1 MLIFDQ
7 LKKNDP
13 QLRLLALL
21 MTVGLGILLAG
32 LWWVQVVSGRE
43 FQTRLETQSYRSVR
57 IPPVRGRILDRNGVA
72 LADNRPSFDASLY
85 LEDMRLAFKDTFT
98 NRLAGVRSQL
108 ATARAEAERKAGRKL
123 TPAEAKAFALTYQL
137 RSEVGRQARYEVVT
151 NVVAS
156 LADDLDQP
164 LALSQTNFEAHYSQR
179 LVLPLPLSESLD
191 LTNLARFME
200 SPASQAGLDLDLQ
213 PVRHYP
219 YGTLAAH
226 LLGQLQRSVA
236 PADGEDSYLN
246 YPLPVYRG
254 TVGIEGT
261 FDKSLRGRAG
271 SKAVLVNNLGY
282 RQSEFV
288 WSQAVPGDNVRL
300 TLDARIQQAAERA
313 LAKVSPE
320 VRGAV
325 VVMDPRNGDL
335 LALASAPAYDPALF
349 LRPITRTNWDR
360 LNDPATRPQI
370 NRALQENYAPG
381 SIFKIIVGLAMLQH
395 GISPQE
401 KITVP
406 PDPARPG
413 RGCIYIGRRK
423 IEDTAPHGEYDFRR
437 GFLKS
442 SNHYFITNGLR
453 TGAQNIVL
461 LAQRFHLGERGGIPT
476 GQEVPGI
483 LPSLERVGRGW
494 TDGDTANLCLGQG
507 ELAVTPLQMATM
519 TAAIANG
526 GTIFW
531 PRLVMSVE
539 PQDSFDTQP
548 RQSYPAGRVR
558 DRLPINPGPLKSL
571 REAMLADTVDDEGT
585 GHAAFFRGGKAV
597 SFSVGGKTGTAQVT
611 DEHNRVVNHIAWFVS
626 FAPVENPRYVVVTM
640 IEGGTSGGGMAA
652 PVCRDVY
659 QAIEQIEGST
669 AKTVAQRNR

>member
-13 QLRLLALL
+13 QLRMLALL
-21 MTVGLGILLAG
+21 MTVGLGVLLAG
-32 LWWVQVVSGRE
+32 LWWVQVVSAKE
-43 FQTRLETQSYRSVR
+43 FQSRLETQSYRSVR

-85 LEDMRLAFKDTFT
+85 LEEMRLAFRDTFT
-98 NRLAGVRSQL
+98 NRLAGVRRQF
-108 ATARAEAERKAGRKL
+108 AAARAEAERKAGRKL
-123 TPAEAKAFALTYQL
+123 TKAEAKAFAVSYQV

-151 NVVAS
+151 NIVAS
-156 LADDLDQP
+156 LAGQLGQP
-164 LALSQTNFEAHYSQR
+164 LTLSQTNFEGHYGQR
-179 LVLPLPLSESLD
+179 LILPLPLSEGLD

-200 SPASQAGLDLDLQ
+200 SPVAPAGLDLDLQ
-213 PVRHYP
+213 PMRYYP

-226 LLGQLQRSVA
+226 VLGQLRRDATSA
-236 PADGEDSYLN
+236 EGEESFLN

-254 TVGIEGT
+254 TVGIEGA
-261 FDKSLRGRAG
+261 FDKNLRGRAG

-313 LAKVSPE
+313 LAKVSPN

-325 VVMDPRNGDL
+325 VVLDPRNGDL
-335 LALASAPAYDPALF
+335 LALASAPAYDPTLF

-360 LNDPATRPQI
+360 LSDLETRPQI

-395 GISPQE
+395 GISPNE

-406 PDPARPG
+406 ADPARPG
-413 RGCIYIGRRK
+413 RGCIYIGKRK
-423 IEDTAPHGEYDFRR
+423 VEDLAPPGEYDFRR

-453 TGAQNIVL
+453 TGAQNLVL
-461 LAQRFHLGERGGIPT
+461 LAQRFHLGERSEIPT
-476 GQEVPGI
+476 GQEVPGG
-483 LPSLERVGRGW
+483 LPSLERVARGW
-494 TDGDTANLCLGQG
+494 TDGDTANLCIGQG

-519 TAAIANG
+519 AAAIANG
-526 GTIFW
+526 GTIYW

-539 PQDSFDTQP
+539 PQDSFDPQP
-548 RQSYPAGRVR
+548 RQTFPAGRIR
-558 DRLPINPGPLKSL
+558 DRLPINPVHLKTV
-571 REAMLADTVDDEGT
+571 RDAMLADTVDPEGT
-585 GHAAFFRGGKAV
+585 GHGAFFKGGKAV
-597 SFSVGGKTGTAQVT
+597 NFSVGGKTGTAQVA
-611 DEHNRVVNHIAWFVS
+611 DEHNRVVDHIAWFVS

-652 PVCRDVY
+652 PVCRDIY
-659 QAIEQIEGST
+659 QAIEQLEAGG
-669 AKTVAQRNR
+669 KTVAQQKP